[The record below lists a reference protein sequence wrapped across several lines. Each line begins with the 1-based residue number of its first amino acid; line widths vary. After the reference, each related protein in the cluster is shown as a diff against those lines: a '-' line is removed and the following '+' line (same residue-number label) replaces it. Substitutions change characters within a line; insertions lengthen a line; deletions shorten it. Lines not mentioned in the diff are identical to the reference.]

1 MDVTDIL
8 MEVQNFISAL
18 TGCTGDRH
26 YKCITRSEISF
37 ETLTNN
43 STSRAAFSQLKS
55 LIWFGMV
62 CLLLS
67 CDPGTNPTSQNQKN
81 VQNSAIKKSQILPF
95 SVEN

>member
-18 TGCTGDRH
+18 TECTGDRH

-43 STSRAAFSQLKS
+43 STSRAVFSQLKTRHIVDRDNWTRS
-55 LIWFGMV
+55 I
-62 CLLLS
+62 
-67 CDPGTNPTSQNQKN
+67 Q
-81 VQNSAIKKSQILPF
+81 
-95 SVEN
+95 

>member
-18 TGCTGDRH
+18 TECTGDRH

-43 STSRAAFSQLKS
+43 STSRAAFSQLKTEKENNNDDGS
-55 LIWFGMV
+55 VTTSCRYIPGLFQYLI
-62 CLLLS
+62 LLS
-67 CDPGTNPTSQNQKN
+67 GDK
-81 VQNSAIKKSQILPF
+81 
-95 SVEN
+95 

>member
-26 YKCITRSEISF
+26 YKYITRSEISF

-43 STSRAAFSQLKS
+43 STSRAAFSQLKTGIFS
-55 LIWFGMV
+55 DIV
-62 CLLLS
+62 
-67 CDPGTNPTSQNQKN
+67 QKGG
-81 VQNSAIKKSQILPF
+81 
-95 SVEN
+95 